1 MSLCDYLGGG
11 GSQLLNLL
19 GCWLDDYASKVA
31 DILLLFIGSKM
42 IYDVV
47 VEDVN
52 DSRPGHI
59 THRVMLLLAIAT
71 SIDAIA
77 GGFSLTLFALDPL
90 LLVLVI
96 GIFTFFL
103 SGTGVWIGAKSGTWP
118 ESKAGLLGGTVLL
131 LIGVKIAV

>member
-1 MSLCDYLGGG
+1 MSLCGYLG

-31 DILLLFIGSKM
+31 SILLLFIGSKM

-52 DSRPGHI
+52 DSWPGHI

-90 LLVLVI
+90 LLVSVI
-96 GIFTFFL
+96 GILTFFL
-103 SGTGVWIGAKSGTWP
+103 SGTGVWIGAKSGT
-118 ESKAGLLGGTVLL
+118 
-131 LIGVKIAV
+131 

>member
-1 MSLCDYLGGG
+1 MVTWG

-31 DILLLFIGSKM
+31 SILLLFIGSKM

-77 GGFSLTLFALDPL
+77 GGFSLTLFALDPM
-90 LLVLVI
+90 LLVSVI
-96 GIFTFFL
+96 GIFTFF
-103 SGTGVWIGAKSGTWP
+103 SVGRGYVWIGAKSGTWL

-131 LIGVKIAV
+131 LMGVKMAV

>member
-1 MSLCDYLGGG
+1 M
-11 GSQLLNLL
+11 
-19 GCWLDDYASKVA
+19 
-31 DILLLFIGSKM
+31 LLFIGSKM

-77 GGFSLTLFALDPL
+77 GGFSLTLFVLDPML
-90 LLVLVI
+90 LASVI

-103 SGTGVWIGAKSGTWP
+103 SGTGVWIGAKSGTWL

-131 LIGVKIAV
+131 LMGVKMAV

>member
-1 MSLCDYLGGG
+1 M
-11 GSQLLNLL
+11 
-19 GCWLDDYASKVA
+19 
-31 DILLLFIGSKM
+31 LLFIGSKM

-90 LLVLVI
+90 LLVSVI

-103 SGTGVWIGAKSGTWP
+103 VVQGYGP
-118 ESKAGLLGGTVLL
+118 EPKVGRGWKVRLVY
-131 LIGVKIAV
+131 